1 MDCRLFRIDFN
12 SEVGVLLSMTG
23 YGEAHY
29 QSDRLT
35 VAIELRALNNRYL
48 KVSLRAAEPHNLL
61 EPEFEKVIRRTIR
74 RGTIQAHLRID
85 RQLAAQEYKINL
97 TALRSYVGQL
107 RGVWE
112 ELGLRDRGEALL
124 TQVLALPGVV
134 PEPGDAATHLED
146 EWPLLEGVLDEAVS
160 KLQAMRQEEGRA
172 MAQEFMQ
179 QRDRIAEHLEKIR
192 QLAPTVSTAFRD
204 RLHERVRSL
213 LAEHDVQFDRSDLI
227 KEVSIF
233 AERSDIAEEVTR
245 LGSHLEQFRDIMNE
259 PESPG
264 RKLEFLTQEMFRE
277 ANTIGSK
284 ASDVEISRHVVEIKG
299 TLERMRELVQNVE

>member
-1 MDCRLFRIDFN
+1 
-12 SEVGVLLSMTG
+12 MTG
-23 YGEAHY
+23 YGEARY
-29 QSDRLT
+29 QSDDLT

-61 EPEFEKVIRRTIR
+61 EPEFEKVIRRTVR
-74 RGTIQAHLRID
+74 RGTIQTHLRID

-97 TALRSYVGQL
+97 TALRSYVNQL
-107 RGVWE
+107 KGVWE

-134 PEPGDAATHLED
+134 PEPGDAAAHLED
-146 EWPLLEGVLDEAVS
+146 EWPLLERVLDEAVA

-172 MAQEFMQ
+172 MAQEFLQ

-192 QLAPTVSTAFRD
+192 QLAPTVATAFRD

-245 LGSHLEQFRDIMNE
+245 LASHLEQFRDIMNE

-299 TLERMRELVQNVE
+299 TLERVRELVQNVE